1 MKIREEFSFL
11 AIEDSLKKD
20 ITAVIV
26 GSGTQED
33 RSKKI
38 ANEFMNENVPVVC
51 VDYTYETKK
60 YSVSLLNDPYLFP
73 ASPSQSNLPG
83 SLSRALQDHTRSILI
98 DITSLQHPVIIVMLN
113 MLRNHIKPAHLFAS
127 YVKPEQ
133 YLTRDNFGKYNF
145 STQVYEPAGIPGL
158 IRQRK
163 DREIVIPFLGF
174 EGDRLQN
181 IVENMSYQAMIPII
195 GFPSENPSWQFESL
209 RNCMQVLEST
219 YPNAEIKKC
228 KANSIYDAVYVL
240 DEIEE
245 LYPDGNFVLL
255 PIGIRTH
262 TAACGIWAAKR
273 RNVRILY
280 DYATETMQRSAGIG
294 ETIIYHLSRFL

>member
-11 AIEDSLKKD
+11 SIEDHLKKD
-20 ITAVIV
+20 ITAIIV

-38 ANEFMNENVPVVC
+38 ANEFRNANVQVVC
-51 VDYTYETKK
+51 IDYNYDTQK
-60 YSVSLLNDPYLFP
+60 YSVSLLNDPYSFS
-73 ASPSQSNLPG
+73 ASPSHSNLPG
-83 SLSRALQDHTRSILI
+83 SLMRALQGHTKSILI
-98 DITSLQHPVIIVMLN
+98 DITSLQHPVIIVLLN
-113 MLRNHIKPAHLFAS
+113 ILRNTIKPAHLFAS

-133 YLTRDNFGKYNF
+133 YLTRDNLGKYNF
-145 STQVYEPAGIPGL
+145 SAQVYEPAGIPGL

-163 DREIVIPFLGF
+163 DHEIIIPFLGF

-181 IVENMSYQAMIPII
+181 IVENMSYQVIIPII

-219 YPNAEIKKC
+219 YPDAEIRKC
-228 KANSIYDAVYVL
+228 KANSIYDAIYVL
-240 DEIEE
+240 NEIEE

-255 PIGIRTH
+255 PLGIRTH

-273 RNVRILY
+273 KNVRILY
-280 DYATETMQRSAGIG
+280 DYATETTQRSTGIG
-294 ETIIYHLSRFL
+294 ETIVYHLSRFL